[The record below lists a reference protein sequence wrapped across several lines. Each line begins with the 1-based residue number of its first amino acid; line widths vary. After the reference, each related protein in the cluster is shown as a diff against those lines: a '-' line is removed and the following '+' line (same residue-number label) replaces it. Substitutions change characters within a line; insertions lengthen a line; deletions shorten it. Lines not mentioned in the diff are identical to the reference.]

1 MEKVSYVKASK
12 WAFKTTKEKK
22 FQSQFTVRILAT
34 QAFEI
39 QKYFPENDKNLKTR
53 FQFICSKH
61 IKFITCIIIIIKM
74 LIIIFIIIINYIST
88 FLVKVESQF
97 TISV

>member
-1 MEKVSYVKASK
+1 MSFQDNER
-12 WAFKTTKEKK
+12 KK

-53 FQFICSKH
+53 FQ
-61 IKFITCIIIIIKM
+61 
-74 LIIIFIIIINYIST
+74 
-88 FLVKVESQF
+88 
-97 TISV
+97 